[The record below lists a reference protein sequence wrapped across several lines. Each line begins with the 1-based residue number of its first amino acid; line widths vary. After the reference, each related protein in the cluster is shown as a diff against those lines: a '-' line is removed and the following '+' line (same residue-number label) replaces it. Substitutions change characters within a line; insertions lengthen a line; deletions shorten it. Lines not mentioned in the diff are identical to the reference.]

1 MAAPLCVEHPEEWSL
16 SQDERWK
23 LWGGRVCDTFC
34 FLGEPYFYHEKGE
47 AMSRDRD
54 CEICGKDEV
63 TCGCAVFQRPPIE
76 IQCGGEV
83 IGTISPNVPPK
94 LHENYRRVLKE
105 AELIWLERQ
114 GQYGLTDFEIE
125 DVLVLAKIKVSRLM
139 RGTMTEDSF
148 LDLLNYAAI
157 GLMVARGEW
166 CE

>member
-1 MAAPLCVEHPEEWSL
+1 MSGCRE
-16 SQDERWK
+16 
-23 LWGGRVCDTFC
+23 GGEVIRYVDIEGLPIETVGDCHDCD
-34 FLGEPYFYHEKGE
+34 
-47 AMSRDRD
+47 
-54 CEICGKDEV
+54 ICGKDEV
-63 TCGCAVFQRPPIE
+63 TCGCANYQRPPI
-76 IQCGGEV
+76 
-83 IGTISPNVPPK
+83 TNVDPT

-105 AELIWLERQ
+105 AERIWLERQ
-114 GQYGLTDFEIE
+114 GQYGLTDFEME